1 MFERNETFDIGFY
14 CLAFIDILNQKE
26 ALRKIHKLPDTEEEK
41 EEFITQW
48 REAFGVVDTYRSSF
62 DKFFE
67 FHSRP
72 EQLNLPKLDR
82 EKTELMTRFLN
93 YEIKKQL
100 FSDTMIYYVSIME
113 HPDRLAVTG
122 IYTMLLACAGTFLV
136 TLSDG
141 LVCRG
146 GIEAGLAGEFY
157 KGEVYGPALYHAHRL
172 ESEVAKYPRI
182 VFGAEFL
189 QYIEAELANP
199 GQSLTDK
206 YRRTMAQKCKNWLSH
221 DTDGVTILDYAGSA
235 ARNTFPESGE
245 LVDKALAFAEAE
257 LDKFQREGNAKL
269 SERYSLLRQYLTTRR
284 DHVWR

>member
-14 CLAFIDILNQKE
+14 CLTFIDILNQKE

-41 EEFITQW
+41 EEFIALW
-48 REAFGVVDTYRSSF
+48 RETFGVVDTYRSSF

-100 FSDTMIYYVSIME
+100 FSDTMIYYVSVME
-113 HPDRLAVTG
+113 HPDRLAITG

-157 KGEVYGPALYHAHRL
+157 RGEVYGPALYHAHRL

-182 VFGAEFL
+182 VIGAEFL
-189 QYIEAELANP
+189 QYVEAEIANP
-199 GQSLTDK
+199 GQSPTDT
-206 YRRTMAQKCKNWLSH
+206 YRRTTAQKCKNWLSH
-221 DTDGVTILDYAGSA
+221 DADGVVILDYAGAA
-235 ARNTFPESGE
+235 ARNTFPESGQ
-245 LVDKALAFAEAE
+245 LVDKALAFAETE

-269 SERYSLLRQYLTTRR
+269 SERYSLLHQYLATRR
-284 DHVWR
+284 DAVWR

>member
-1 MFERNETFDIGFY
+1 MSERNDNFEIGYY
-14 CLAFIDILNQKE
+14 CLTFIDILNQKE
-26 ALRKIHKLPDTEEEK
+26 ALRKIHKLPDTEAEK
-41 EEFITQW
+41 EEFIAQW
-48 REAFGVVDTYRSSF
+48 RETFGVVDTYRSSF
-62 DKFFE
+62 DRFFE
-67 FHSRP
+67 LNSQPGR
-72 EQLNLPKLDR
+72 QNLPKLDM

-113 HPDRLAVTG
+113 HPDRLAITG

-141 LVCRG
+141 LVCRV

-182 VFGAEFL
+182 AVGAELL
-189 QYIEAELANP
+189 QYVEAELANP
-199 GQSLTDK
+199 GQSLTDN
-206 YRRTMAQKCKNWLSH
+206 YRRTMAQKCKNWVSH
-221 DTDGVTILDYAGSA
+221 DADGVPILDYAGAA
-235 ARNTFPESGE
+235 ARNIFPESSE

-257 LDKFQREGNAKL
+257 LDKFKREGNDKL
-269 SERYSLLRQYLTTRR
+269 AERYSLLRNYLTTRR
-284 DHVWR
+284 DAVWR